1 MILSLLTF
9 FPLVGAGAL
18 LFIPRSKE
26 NILRGVTF
34 VVSAITCLISFWLWT
49 HMSPMHNDFQFVEK
63 HMWVP
68 RFGIHYFLGV
78 DTLSIWMVL
87 LTTLLSMI
95 AIISAFGIEHRVKEF
110 FIFFL
115 TLETAMIG
123 AFLSLDLFLF
133 YVFWEMTLIPMYF
146 LIGIWGGPRK
156 EYAAIKF
163 FLFTFFGSVFMLV
176 ALIAMYFQNNAHTFD
191 FTVLVTQAAQW
202 PRSFQLWIFWGLF
215 IAFAVKIPAF
225 PLHTWL
231 PLAHVEAP
239 TPISVILAGVLLKM
253 GAYGLMR
260 FGLTLAPMA
269 AREMAHTL
277 TVIAVI
283 NIVYGSLCALA
294 QKDMKRMI
302 AYSSISHMGY
312 VLLGIAAM
320 DVMGFCGAVMQMV
333 AHGLITGALFLLV
346 GVLYDRTHTRDMDAF
361 GGIGER
367 MPFYTGCMLMA
378 CFASLGLPL
387 LAGFLGEFFCF
398 LGAFQIEAFRGLT
411 AVGLLGVLFTAAFF
425 LLMLRRVFFSPA
437 RKEWTHLPDMNARE
451 IIAVLPLLALAL
463 LLGLYPSLLLNP
475 ITQAFNG

>member
-163 FLFTFFGSVFMLV
+163 FLFTFFGSV
-176 ALIAMYFQNNAHTFD
+176 
-191 FTVLVTQAAQW
+191 
-202 PRSFQLWIFWGLF
+202 
-215 IAFAVKIPAF
+215 
-225 PLHTWL
+225 
-231 PLAHVEAP
+231 
-239 TPISVILAGVLLKM
+239 
-253 GAYGLMR
+253 
-260 FGLTLAPMA
+260 
-269 AREMAHTL
+269 
-277 TVIAVI
+277 
-283 NIVYGSLCALA
+283 LCWS
-294 QKDMKRMI
+294 R
-302 AYSSISHMGY
+302 
-312 VLLGIAAM
+312 
-320 DVMGFCGAVMQMV
+320 
-333 AHGLITGALFLLV
+333 
-346 GVLYDRTHTRDMDAF
+346 
-361 GGIGER
+361 
-367 MPFYTGCMLMA
+367 
-378 CFASLGLPL
+378 
-387 LAGFLGEFFCF
+387 
-398 LGAFQIEAFRGLT
+398 
-411 AVGLLGVLFTAAFF
+411 
-425 LLMLRRVFFSPA
+425 
-437 RKEWTHLPDMNARE
+437 
-451 IIAVLPLLALAL
+451 
-463 LLGLYPSLLLNP
+463 
-475 ITQAFNG
+475 